1 MPGLLLKPARQL
13 KAKNLKHFIKNEPR
27 SFLKL
32 NILFCKLSI
41 FINLAVKTAEQLDPI
56 FGKIIIKKLD

>member
-1 MPGLLLKPARQL
+1 MPGLLLKLARKL
-13 KAKNLKHFIKNEPR
+13 KANNSKHFIKNEPR

-41 FINLAVKTAEQLDPI
+41 FINLPVKIAEQLDPI
-56 FGKIIIKKLD
+56 FGKIIMKKLD